1 MSANSQQSD
10 QAKLIDNSSIEQE
23 NHDSMPQLF
32 IPSSLPSNYSLSQQA
47 TPTTEDLP
55 SLVDFLSCYVRLTQY
70 QVNNDIDVINRKAE
84 DDLELQ
90 LEDLKKEEEHPNTQ
104 ELKEM
109 LSLYDLGSSLDDKHP
124 MNSMIIT
131 DLPQSKSEES
141 DTKE

>member
-1 MSANSQQSD
+1 
-10 QAKLIDNSSIEQE
+10 
-23 NHDSMPQLF
+23 
-32 IPSSLPSNYSLSQQA
+32 
-47 TPTTEDLP
+47 
-55 SLVDFLSCYVRLTQY
+55 
-70 QVNNDIDVINRKAE
+70 VNNDIDVINRKAE

-131 DLPQSKSEES
+131 DLPQSK
-141 DTKE
+141 